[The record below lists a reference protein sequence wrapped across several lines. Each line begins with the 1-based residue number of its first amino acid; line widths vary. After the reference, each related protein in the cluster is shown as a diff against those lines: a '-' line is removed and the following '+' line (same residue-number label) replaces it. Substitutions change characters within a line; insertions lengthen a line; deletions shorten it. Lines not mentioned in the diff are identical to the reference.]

1 MVVVGTN
8 PSVLLLMDCLYI
20 KIVVCIIVAP
30 FKPAS
35 DSNEA

>member
-8 PSVLLLMDCLYI
+8 PSVPLLMDCLYMN
-20 KIVVCIIVAP
+20 IVVCSIVEP